1 MRLHI
6 VAYNTEK
13 NTEDGK
19 TRTNWQ
25 VFLKL
30 EQLEFTDKTYHN
42 IKKTKPLRKQPEME
56 IIIRIGHE
64 EVEEMKEFG
73 YVGST
78 VTHIGVQ
85 IGI

>member
-42 IKKTKPLRKQPEME
+42 IKKTKPLRK
-56 IIIRIGHE
+56 
-64 EVEEMKEFG
+64 
-73 YVGST
+73 
-78 VTHIGVQ
+78 
-85 IGI
+85 